1 MMRGF
6 GVGFL
11 LVLCFSASFGYG
23 NAKTVEV
30 VGFGEC
36 ADCKEINIKPSQALS
51 GLKVTVDCK
60 LENGTFQ
67 TRGVGKLNEE
77 GQFKVNLPQ
86 EILKDGKLS
95 EECYVQLH
103 NAANAPCAFH
113 NGLEASKI
121 TFMSKSDEKHTFGPT
136 GQLKFSSAICASAT
150 FLPPFP
156 KSHPWFKK
164 FHHIFP
170 HPPIVLPPIPYK
182 KPCPPPEPKP
192 EPPPEPKPEPPPE
205 PKPKPPPEPK
215 PKPPKPSPPKMKP
228 PPKPEPKKP
237 CPPKIKPPPKPEPKK
252 PCPPK
257 IKPPPK
263 PEPKK
268 PCPPKLLPPPIPT
281 YKPHPK
287 ILTPPIPTYKPH
299 PKILPPIPDYKPH
312 PKILPPIP
320 VYKPHPKILPPFP
333 PVYKKPPC
341 PPLSLP
347 KLPPLPTLPPKFKH
361 HPLIPAPPHP

>member
-60 LENGTFQ
+60 LEDGTFQ

-268 PCPPKLLPPPIPT
+268 PCPPKLLPP
-281 YKPHPK
+281 
-287 ILTPPIPTYKPH
+287 
-299 PKILPPIPDYKPH
+299 IPDYKPH